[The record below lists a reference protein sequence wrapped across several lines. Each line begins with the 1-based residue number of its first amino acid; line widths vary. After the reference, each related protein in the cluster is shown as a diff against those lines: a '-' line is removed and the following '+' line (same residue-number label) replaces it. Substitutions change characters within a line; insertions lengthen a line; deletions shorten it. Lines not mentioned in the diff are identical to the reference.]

1 MFDLFSITRD
11 ARKAIN
17 PYRAC
22 TVGAFVVV
30 SIMFIVVFATRDT
43 TTDQE
48 LFSKISELSY
58 EISELSSEMSVLSSE
73 LSRYINRK
81 PVVKFEATRDSK
93 ETVRYARICI
103 NYVYQGI

>member
-11 ARKAIN
+11 ARKSIN

-48 LFSKISELSY
+48 LFSK
-58 EISELSSEMSVLSSE
+58 ISELSSEMSVLSSE

>member
-11 ARKAIN
+11 ARKAIS

-48 LFSKISELSY
+48 LFSKISELS
-58 EISELSSEMSVLSSE
+58 SEMSALSSEMS
-73 LSRYINRK
+73 RYINSK
-81 PVVKFEATRDSK
+81 PVVKFEATRDSN
-93 ETVRYARICI
+93 ETVRYVRICI
-103 NYVYQGI
+103 NDVYQGI